1 MTRFLDRVDRQADIL
16 KYLGLNPDDPASHAL
31 YLVCQRYGLDPLLN
45 LVSVIKT
52 KRGNRV
58 YITRDGMLDIA
69 HRSGQLDGIVV
80 DDQHETENGYSATVS
95 VWRKD
100 MTHPFTFKGGC
111 GIDEPQAAE
120 GNGPEMA
127 LARAE
132 RRALKRAFAIPLDET
147 DEPEPV
153 EPLVEP
159 VEHRMLDG
167 RDAQDQYRCSC
178 GQRFSTIAAF
188 HAHQH
193 PGTTT
198 DRSTGEIP
206 GPASAPKPNHPTG
219 ETEPPPSRPA
229 GPGPFKRSR
238 KTDQEPPASYYDDL
252 PEARGLR

>member
-1 MTRFLDRVDRQADIL
+1 MTQWLDRVDRDRRTMADTL

-52 KRGNRV
+52 KQGNRV

-80 DDQHETENGYSATVS
+80 DDEHETENGYSATVS

-100 MTHPFTFKGGC
+100 MAHPFTFKGGC
-111 GIDEPQAAE
+111 GIDEPQAQTGHGA
-120 GNGPEMA
+120 EMA

-147 DEPEPV
+147 DEPEP
-153 EPLVEP
+153 EP
-159 VEHRMLDG
+159 VDHRMLDG
-167 RDAQDQYRCSC
+167 RHGQDQYRCSC
-178 GQRFSTIAAF
+178 GQIFSTVAAF
-188 HAHQH
+188 SAHKH
-193 PGTTT
+193 
-198 DRSTGEIP
+198 EIP
-206 GPASAPKPNHPTG
+206 GPAPAPMPNHPTG

-229 GPGPFKRSR
+229 GPGTKSR
-238 KTDQEPPASYYDDL
+238 KPPRPVETGPPVDYYDNL
-252 PEARGLR
+252 PEAKGLR